1 MHPLVTSTLAALT
14 AVADP
19 ARAALVLAE
28 RPTAE
33 RLLGLPTPTY
43 REVAQSLGRQI
54 ADRPA
59 DQVLAL
65 ALALQT
71 TGVHE
76 ARQVAY
82 ELLGARRD
90 VSRLLDRSTL
100 EALGAGL
107 DNWVSVD
114 TFGVLL
120 AGRALRER
128 RLTEADLLAW
138 AGSSDRWWRR
148 AALVS
153 TTGWNQRSRGG
164 RGEVPGTLRVC
175 AALVEDRD
183 DMVVKALSWALRMLA
198 HWDPEAVRGFLDAHA
213 GRVAARARREVLTK
227 LQTGTKRGVSQARG

>member
-90 VSRLLDRSTL
+90 VSRLLDRSAL

-198 HWDPEAVRGFLDAHA
+198 HWDPGAVRGFLDEHA